1 MYPSL
6 RENKVHH
13 LLKVFQLKI
22 ILFSILLIGCI
33 YQTYYIC
40 YFYYNYPTIVSTET
54 KFINN
59 ENELPAITFCEGFD
73 LMSSRLNFNQSL
85 NKIDVKTLIK
95 QAFIL
100 NSDFSYDNNITE
112 EVLKSIVIIIDSQYR
127 CLTINPLI
135 KGMIYSILLYI
146 SISSKSDSKHGPIC
160 TYFSSFDPSISGT
173 KDSTDPKY

>member
-6 RENKVHH
+6 SENKAHH
-13 LLKVFQLKI
+13 LLKAFQLKI
-22 ILFSILLIGCI
+22 IFFSILLIGCI

-54 KFINN
+54 QFIKNK
-59 ENELPAITFCEGFD
+59 NELPAITFCGDFD
-73 LMSSRLNFNQSL
+73 LMSSGLNFNESL

-95 QAFIL
+95 EAFML
-100 NSDFSYDNNITE
+100 NSDFSYDKNITE
-112 EVLKSIVIIIDSQYR
+112 EVLKSIVIVINSQYR

-146 SISSKSDSKHGPIC
+146 SISSKSDSKPRADLQI
-160 TYFSSFDPSISGT
+160 FFQF
-173 KDSTDPKY
+173 

>member
-6 RENKVHH
+6 SENKVH

-22 ILFSILLIGCI
+22 IFFSILLIGCI

-40 YFYYNYPTIVSTET
+40 RFYYNYPTIVSTET

-59 ENELPAITFCEGFD
+59 ENELPAITFCGVFD
-73 LMSSRLNFNQSL
+73 LMSSGLNFNESL

-95 QAFIL
+95 EAFML

-112 EVLKSIVIIIDSQYR
+112 EVLKSIVIYINTRNR

-146 SISSKSDSKHGPIC
+146 SISSKSDSKPRADLHI
-160 TYFSSFDPSISGT
+160 FF
-173 KDSTDPKY
+173 KF